1 MRIPTVGEKL
11 HALYGT
17 VYLVEN
23 VDIVDDEYW
32 LVSVVLSAHADEMD
46 AVGEEL
52 DPEEFVVFCQ
62 EHGISYV

>member
-11 HALYGT
+11 HCRDGS
-17 VYLVEN
+17 VYLVED
-23 VDIVDDEYW
+23 VDIVDSDYW
-32 LVSVVLSAHADEMD
+32 LCFVVLAAHADEMD